1 MNGLF
6 RYLANVGLV
15 ILLLIIFAVVM
26 HFIRA
31 YRQKDK

>member
-6 RYLANVGLV
+6 SYLANFGLV
-15 ILLLIIFAVVM
+15 ILLLIVFAVVM

-31 YRQKDK
+31 YRQKGK